1 MAGKVN
7 PIPDRANPL
16 APYLSVNNAAEMI
29 DFYRRAFGA
38 TESYRLMMPDGR
50 IGHAEIKIGAAT
62 IMFADEF
69 PEMGLL
75 SPKSRSLARSP
86 VALHLYVEDV
96 DAAYARA
103 VAAGAISVKAP
114 ETEFFGERNAHLT
127 DPSGHLWFISSRVEV
142 LTPEEMQRRFDAAI
156 KQGAE
161 EGK

>member
-7 PIPDRANPL
+7 PVPDRANPL

-62 IMFADEF
+62 IMLADEF

-75 SPKSRSLARSP
+75 SPKSQSLARSP

-96 DAAYARA
+96 DAVYARA
-103 VAAGAISVKAP
+103 VAAGATSVKAP

-127 DPSGHLWFISSRVEV
+127 DPSGHLWFISSQVEV
-142 LTPEEMQRRFDAAI
+142 VKPDEMQRRLDAAM
-156 KQGAE
+156 KQ
-161 EGK
+161 